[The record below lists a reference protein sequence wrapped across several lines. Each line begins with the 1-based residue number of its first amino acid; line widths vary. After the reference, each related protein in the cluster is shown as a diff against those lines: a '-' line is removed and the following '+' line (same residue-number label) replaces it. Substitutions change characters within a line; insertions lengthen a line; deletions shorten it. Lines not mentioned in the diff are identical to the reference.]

1 MSSPALPSQQVGE
14 LTITAVSDGYLHASF
29 DFLAN
34 IDPADASR
42 MQGKAGIAD
51 HTSIHINCYLVRGGG
66 RTVLID
72 AGAGG
77 FKQWGGRL
85 KSNLLLADIDPSEI
99 DAILLTHAHPDH
111 VGGLMDTSGE
121 AVFPNAELVVHHR
134 EVAFWQ
140 DDGSLSRAP
149 ERARAN
155 FLVARQAFDGYRD
168 RLRTF
173 DVGEVLTGVTAVP
186 LPGHTAGHTGYRL
199 ESGGQNLLVWGDIVH
214 FPEIQIPRPDV
225 SIAFDQDAHL
235 AAETRT
241 RLLDLANSE
250 RLLIAG
256 MHLAKLGFA
265 QVERMGGNY
274 GITYVGDLQR
284 RKSQDNISSR
294 CREIYNKGVLAKPT

>member
-1 MSSPALPSQQVGE
+1 MSHLALPSQPVGDF
-14 LTITAVSDGYLHASF
+14 TITAVSDGYLHASF

-34 IDPADASR
+34 IDPAEASR
-42 MQGKAGIAD
+42 MQENAGITD

-66 RTVLID
+66 RTILID

-85 KSNLLLADIDPSEI
+85 TANLLLAGIHPSEI

-111 VGGLMDTSGE
+111 VGGVMNASGE
-121 AVFPNAELVVHHR
+121 AVFPNAELVAHHR

-140 DDGSLSRAP
+140 DDGNLSRAP
-149 ERARAN
+149 ERARGN

-173 DVGEVLTGVTAVP
+173 DAGEVLPGMTAVP

-241 RLLDLANSE
+241 RLLDIASSE
-250 RLLIAG
+250 NLLIAG
-256 MHLAKLGFA
+256 MHLGESAFGHIA
-265 QVERMGGNY
+265 RAANG
-274 GITYVGDLQR
+274 TYAVSYE
-284 RKSQDNISSR
+284 K
-294 CREIYNKGVLAKPT
+294 

>member
-1 MSSPALPSQQVGE
+1 MSSLTLPNQQVGE
-14 LTITAVSDGYLHASF
+14 LTITAVSDGYLQASF
-29 DFLAN
+29 DLLAN
-34 IDPADASR
+34 IDPGDASR

-51 HTSIHINCYLVRGGG
+51 RNSIHINCYLVRGGG

-85 KSNLLLADIDPSEI
+85 KANLLLAGIQPSEI

-111 VGGLMDTSGE
+111 IGGLMDASEG
-121 AVFPNAELVVHHR
+121 AVFANAELVVHHR

-140 DDGSLSRAP
+140 DDGNLNRAP
-149 ERARAN
+149 ERVRGN
-155 FLVARQAFDGYRD
+155 FLAARQAFDGYRE

-173 DVGEVLTGVTAVP
+173 DAGEVLPGMTAVP

-199 ESGGQNLLVWGDIVH
+199 ESGCQNLLVWGDIVH
-214 FPEIQIPRPDV
+214 FPEIQIPRPVV

-241 RLLDLANSE
+241 RLLDFASSE
-250 RLLIAG
+250 HLLIAG
-256 MHLAKLGFA
+256 MHLGELGFA
-265 QVERMGGNY
+265 RIERTGKNY
-274 GITYVGDLQR
+274 GVAYEQLH
-284 RKSQDNISSR
+284 K
-294 CREIYNKGVLAKPT
+294 E

>member
-1 MSSPALPSQQVGE
+1 MSHLALPSQPVGDF
-14 LTITAVSDGYLHASF
+14 TITAISDGYLHASF

-34 IDPADASR
+34 IDPAEASR
-42 MQGKAGIAD
+42 MQENAGITD

-66 RTVLID
+66 RTILID

-85 KSNLLLADIDPSEI
+85 TANLLLAGIHPSEI

-111 VGGLMDTSGE
+111 VGGVMNASGE
-121 AVFPNAELVVHHR
+121 AVFPNAELVAHHR

-140 DDGSLSRAP
+140 DDGNLSRAP
-149 ERARAN
+149 ERALGN

-173 DVGEVLTGVTAVP
+173 DAGEVLPGMTAVP

-241 RLLDLANSE
+241 RLLDIASSE
-250 RLLIAG
+250 NLLIAG
-256 MHLAKLGFA
+256 MHLGESAFGHIA
-265 QVERMGGNY
+265 RTANG
-274 GITYVGDLQR
+274 TYAVSYE
-284 RKSQDNISSR
+284 K
-294 CREIYNKGVLAKPT
+294 

>member
-1 MSSPALPSQQVGE
+1 MSSVALPSQQIGD

-34 IDPADASR
+34 IDPADAAR
-42 MQGKAGIAD
+42 MQENAGITD
-51 HTSIHINCYLVRGGG
+51 HTSIHINCYLVRSGG
-66 RTVLID
+66 RTILID

-85 KSNLLLADIDPSEI
+85 TANLLLAGIQPSEI

-111 VGGLMDTSGE
+111 VGGLKDASGE

-134 EVAFWQ
+134 EVAFWE
-140 DDGSLSRAP
+140 DDGNLSRAP
-149 ERARAN
+149 ERARGN
-155 FLVARQAFDGYRD
+155 FLLARQAFEGYRD

-173 DVGEVLTGVTAVP
+173 GAGEVFPGLTAVP

-199 ESGGQNLLVWGDIVH
+199 DSGDKSLLVWGDIVH
-214 FPEIQIPRPDV
+214 FPQIQVPRPEV

-235 AAETRT
+235 AADTRS
-241 RLLDLANSE
+241 RLLDLVASD

-256 MHLAKLGFA
+256 MHLGELGFA
-265 QVERMGGNY
+265 HIRRTGGNY
-274 GITYVGDLQR
+274 DVAYEQ
-284 RKSQDNISSR
+284 
-294 CREIYNKGVLAKPT
+294 

>member
-1 MSSPALPSQQVGE
+1 MSKLTLPTRNVGD
-14 LTITAVSDGYLHASF
+14 LTITAVSDGHLHASF

-34 IDPADASR
+34 IDPADAAR
-42 MQGKAGIAD
+42 MQENAGITD
-51 HTSIHINCYLVRGGG
+51 HTSIHINCYLVRSGG

-85 KSNLLLADIDPSEI
+85 KANLLHAGIRPSEI

-111 VGGLMDTSGE
+111 VGGLMDASGE
-121 AVFPNAELVVHHR
+121 AVFPNAELVAHHL

-140 DDGSLSRAP
+140 DDGNLSRAP
-149 ERARAN
+149 ERARGN

-168 RLRTF
+168 RLRPF
-173 DVGEVLTGVTAVP
+173 EDGEVFAGMTAVP

-199 ESGGQNLLVWGDIVH
+199 ESGGHNLLVWGDIVH

-241 RLLDLANSE
+241 RLLDIASSE
-250 RLLIAG
+250 NLLIAG
-256 MHLAKLGFA
+256 MHLGESAFGHIVRTA
-265 QVERMGGNY
+265 NG
-274 GITYVGDLQR
+274 TYAVSYE
-284 RKSQDNISSR
+284 K
-294 CREIYNKGVLAKPT
+294 

>member
-1 MSSPALPSQQVGE
+1 MSSLELPSQQIGD

-34 IDPADASR
+34 IDPADAAR
-42 MQGKAGIAD
+42 MQENAGITD
-51 HTSIHINCYLVRGGG
+51 HTSIHINCYLVRSSGH
-66 RTVLID
+66 TILID

-85 KSNLLLADIDPSEI
+85 KTNLLLAGIHPSEI

-111 VGGLMDTSGE
+111 VGGLMDASGT
-121 AVFPNAELVVHHR
+121 AAFPNAELVAHHR

-140 DDGSLSRAP
+140 DDGNLSRAP
-149 ERARAN
+149 DRARGN

-173 DVGEVLTGVTAVP
+173 EDGEVFPGITALP

-199 ESGGQNLLVWGDIVH
+199 DSGGASLLVWGDIVH
-214 FPEIQIPRPDV
+214 FPQIQIPRPDV

-235 AAETRT
+235 AADTRS
-241 RLLDLANSE
+241 RLLGCVAAE
-250 RLLIAG
+250 QLLIAG
-256 MHLAKLGFA
+256 MHLNDLGFA
-265 QVERMGGNY
+265 RIKRSGGSY
-274 GITYVGDLQR
+274 DVTYA
-284 RKSQDNISSR
+284 
-294 CREIYNKGVLAKPT
+294 EWA

>member
-1 MSSPALPSQQVGE
+1 MSCLTFPTQQIGD
-14 LTITAVSDGYLHASF
+14 LTVTAVSDGYLHANF

-34 IDPADASR
+34 IDPADAAR
-42 MQGKAGIAD
+42 MQENAGITD

-85 KSNLLLADIDPSEI
+85 TANLLLAGIQPLEI

-111 VGGLMDTSGE
+111 VGGLIDASGE
-121 AVFPNAELVVHHR
+121 AVFPNSELVAHHQ

-140 DDGSLSRAP
+140 DDGNLSRAP
-149 ERARAN
+149 ERARGN

-173 DVGEVLTGVTAVP
+173 DGGEVLPGITAMP

-199 ESGGQNLLVWGDIVH
+199 DSGDKSLLVWGDIVH
-214 FPEIQIPRPDV
+214 FPHIQIPSPVV

-235 AAETRT
+235 AADTRS
-241 RLLDLANSE
+241 RLLDCAAADQ
-250 RLLIAG
+250 LLIAG
-256 MHLAKLGFA
+256 MHLADLGFA
-265 QVERMGGNY
+265 RIKRTGG
-274 GITYVGDLQR
+274 TYDVAYE
-284 RKSQDNISSR
+284 K
-294 CREIYNKGVLAKPT
+294 

>member
-1 MSSPALPSQQVGE
+1 MPSPALPSQQIGD
-14 LTITAVSDGYLHASF
+14 LTITAVSDGYLHASL

-42 MQGKAGIAD
+42 MQESAGISD
-51 HTSIHINCYLVRGGG
+51 PTSIHINGYLVRSGG
-66 RTVLID
+66 RTILID

-85 KSNLLLADIDPSEI
+85 KTRLLHAGIQPSEI

-111 VGGLMDTSGE
+111 VGGLMDASGE
-121 AVFPNAELVVHHR
+121 AVFPNAELVAHHL

-140 DDGSLSRAP
+140 DDGNLSRAP
-149 ERARAN
+149 ERARGN

-173 DVGEVLTGVTAVP
+173 AGGEVLPGITAVP

-199 ESGGQNLLVWGDIVH
+199 DSGDKSLLVWGDIVH
-214 FPEIQIPRPDV
+214 FPQIQVPRPEV
-225 SIAFDQDAHL
+225 SIAFDQDAPL
-235 AAETRT
+235 AAATRA
-241 RLLDLANSE
+241 RLLDMVHSE

-256 MHLAKLGFA
+256 MHFGEPGFA
-265 QVERMGGNY
+265 RITRTGESY
-274 GITYVGDLQR
+274 GVAY
-284 RKSQDNISSR
+284 
-294 CREIYNKGVLAKPT
+294 EP

>member
-1 MSSPALPSQQVGE
+1 MSSLRFPAQKVSD

-29 DFLAN
+29 AFLAN

-42 MQGKAGIAD
+42 MQENAGIKD
-51 HTSIHINCYLVRGGG
+51 HTSIHINCYLVRGSG
-66 RTVLID
+66 RTILID

-85 KSNLLLADIDPSEI
+85 TANLLLAGIQPSEI

-111 VGGLMDTSGE
+111 VGGLMDASGE
-121 AVFPNAELVVHHR
+121 AVFPNAELVAHHR

-140 DDGSLSRAP
+140 DDGNLSRAP
-149 ERARAN
+149 DRVRGN

-173 DVGEVLTGVTAVP
+173 EGGEVLPGVTAMP
-186 LPGHTAGHTGYRL
+186 LPGHTAGHTGYRFD
-199 ESGGQNLLVWGDIVH
+199 SGDKSLLVWGDIVH
-214 FPEIQIPRPDV
+214 FPEIQVPRPEV

-235 AAETRT
+235 AADTRS
-241 RLLDLANSE
+241 RLLDLVASD

-256 MHLAKLGFA
+256 MHLGELGFA
-265 QVERMGGNY
+265 HIRRTGGNY
-274 GITYVGDLQR
+274 DVAYEQ
-284 RKSQDNISSR
+284 
-294 CREIYNKGVLAKPT
+294 

>member
-1 MSSPALPSQQVGE
+1 MSNLEFPNQQVGD

-34 IDPADASR
+34 IDAADASR
-42 MQGKAGIAD
+42 MQENAGIKD

-66 RTVLID
+66 RRVLID
-72 AGAGG
+72 TGAGG

-85 KSNLLLADIDPSEI
+85 KTNLLLAGIQPFEI

-111 VGGLMDTSGE
+111 VGGLMDASGA
-121 AVFPNAELVVHHR
+121 AVFPNAELVAHHR

-140 DDGSLSRAP
+140 DDGNLSRAP
-149 ERARAN
+149 ERARGN

-173 DVGEVLTGVTAVP
+173 EGGKVLPGITAMP

-214 FPEIQIPRPDV
+214 FPQIQVPRPEV
-225 SIAFDQDAHL
+225 SIAFDQDAYL
-235 AAETRT
+235 AAETRK
-241 RLLDLANSE
+241 RLLDLASSE

-256 MHLAKLGFA
+256 MHLGELGFA
-265 QVERMGGNY
+265 QVERRGASYRVAYEMAAP
-274 GITYVGDLQR
+274 D
-284 RKSQDNISSR
+284 
-294 CREIYNKGVLAKPT
+294 

>member
-1 MSSPALPSQQVGE
+1 MSKLTLPTQNVGD

-42 MQGKAGIAD
+42 MQENAGIRD
-51 HTSIHINCYLVRGGG
+51 HSSIHINCYLVRGGG

-85 KSNLLLADIDPSEI
+85 KTNLRLAGIQPSEI

-111 VGGLMDTSGE
+111 VGGLMDASGE
-121 AVFPNAELVVHHR
+121 AVFPNAELVAHHQ
-134 EVAFWQ
+134 EVVFWQ
-140 DDGSLSRAP
+140 DDGNLSRAP
-149 ERARAN
+149 ERARGN

-173 DVGEVLTGVTAVP
+173 EAGEVLPGITAVP

-199 ESGGQNLLVWGDIVH
+199 DSGDESLLVWGDIVH
-214 FPEIQIPRPDV
+214 FPQIQVPRPEV

-235 AAETRT
+235 AADTRS
-241 RLLDLANSE
+241 RLLDLVASD

-256 MHLAKLGFA
+256 MHLGEPGFA
-265 QVERMGGNY
+265 RIERTGGSY
-274 GITYVGDLQR
+274 GVAYEQ
-284 RKSQDNISSR
+284 
-294 CREIYNKGVLAKPT
+294 

>member
-1 MSSPALPSQQVGE
+1 MSSFALPSQQIGD

-34 IDPADASR
+34 IDSADACR
-42 MQGKAGIAD
+42 MQENAGITD

-66 RTVLID
+66 RLT
-72 AGAGG
+72 A
-77 FKQWGGRL
+77 
-85 KSNLLLADIDPSEI
+85 NLLFAGIHPSEI

-111 VGGLMDTSGE
+111 VGGVMNASGE
-121 AVFPNAELVVHHR
+121 AVFPNAELVAHHR
-134 EVAFWQ
+134 EVAFWE
-140 DDGSLSRAP
+140 DDGNLCRAP
-149 ERARAN
+149 ERARGN

-173 DVGEVLTGVTAVP
+173 DGGEVLPGITAIP

-241 RLLDLANSE
+241 RLLDITSSE
-250 RLLIAG
+250 KLLIAG
-256 MHLAKLGFA
+256 MHLGESAFGHIA
-265 QVERMGGNY
+265 RTANG
-274 GITYVGDLQR
+274 TYVVSYE
-284 RKSQDNISSR
+284 K
-294 CREIYNKGVLAKPT
+294 

>member
-1 MSSPALPSQQVGE
+1 MSSLTFPTQNVGD

-29 DFLAN
+29 DLLAN

-42 MQGKAGIAD
+42 MQENAGIKD
-51 HTSIHINCYLVRGGG
+51 HTSIHINGYLVRGGG

-85 KSNLLLADIDPSEI
+85 KANLLLAGIQPSEI

-111 VGGLMDTSGE
+111 VGGLMDASGA
-121 AVFPNAELVVHHR
+121 AVFPNAELVAHHR

-140 DDGSLSRAP
+140 DDGNLSRAP
-149 ERARAN
+149 ERARGN

-173 DVGEVLTGVTAVP
+173 EGGEVLPGITAMP

-199 ESGGQNLLVWGDIVH
+199 DSGNRSLLVWGDIVH
-214 FPEIQIPRPDV
+214 FPQIQVPRPEV
-225 SIAFDQDAHL
+225 SIAFDQDAHI
-235 AAETRT
+235 AADTRS
-241 RLLDLANSE
+241 RLLDLVASD

-256 MHLAKLGFA
+256 MHLDDLGFA
-265 QVERMGGNY
+265 RIKRTGDNY
-274 GITYVGDLQR
+274 DVAYE
-284 RKSQDNISSR
+284 K
-294 CREIYNKGVLAKPT
+294 